1 VITRIEIDG
10 FKTFDDFSLD
20 LPPFLVLLGANGS
33 GKSNLLEA
41 VALLGQLV
49 REPSSQT
56 LVRYARR
63 GGPRE
68 LFRRRPDGEL
78 VDEIRMSATVL
89 VHSRFSGAAYL
100 RVEVNV
106 GYREAPEPLAVECSV
121 QTVDSDG
128 LAVSPATAE
137 EIDENA
143 FYLFQDASDETN
155 AAERYALS
163 ALALAVAQWC
173 ILDPVPEAMR
183 QPADAYDSDR
193 LAEDGRNLGAVLGR
207 LWEGDPERKW
217 AFQADVSAVLPDIRE
232 IDVVRD
238 HDRAQWDVWVQ
249 YKHEPRMAPRVV
261 SGGTLR
267 ILALLAA
274 AHDPAHPGVLMF
286 EEPENGLHPSRVPRL
301 LERLR
306 GRATDLGSY
315 RPSKDDP
322 DNLRQI
328 LVTSH
333 SPVVLAALLDEAP
346 HDVVFLDTVTRL
358 GGGKSPARL
367 TRARKVADGGER
379 GTYVTP
385 MEVRQYLDPV
395 GYAHGA

>member
-1 VITRIEIDG
+1 MITRIEIDG

-89 VHSRFSGAAYL
+89 VQSLYSGVVHM
-100 RVEVNV
+100 RVDVSI
-106 GYREAPEPLAVECSV
+106 GYREAPEPLAVDVSIRAV
-121 QTVDSDG
+121 GSNG
-128 LAVSPATAE
+128 LGVSPETAAQ
-137 EIDENA
+137 IDSNTSP
-143 FYLFQDASDETN
+143 LFRGVSGKDIRDGP
-155 AAERYALS
+155 YALKS
-163 ALALAVAQWC
+163 AAAQWW

-193 LAEDGRNLGAVLGR
+193 LAEDGGNLGAVLGR

-315 RPSKDDP
+315 RPSNDDP

-333 SPVVLAALLDEAP
+333 SPVVLASLLDDAP
-346 HDVVFLDTVTRL
+346 HDIVFLDTVTRL